1 MSRLCSDSKTDR
13 NAAVPVLPAFG
24 GKLKTTAA
32 RRRSARSLRRRSTSL
47 PTRAASASARSEQVC
62 MSWSCSA
69 ALKVQ
74 WRSQPLQAV
83 PAASLRP
90 PKTIGPV
97 QPSSSGMAII
107 IVASTG
113 SRPRPESPQVSSVWN
128 STGVTAR

>member
-1 MSRLCSDSKTDR
+1 M
-13 NAAVPVLPAFG
+13 PVLPALG
-24 GKLKTTAA
+24 GKLKSTAA
-32 RRRSARSLRRRSTSL
+32 TLRSARSLRRRSTSL
-47 PTRAASASARSEQVC
+47 PTRAASASARSVQVC

-69 ALKVQ
+69 CLKVQ
-74 WRSQPLQAV
+74 LRSQPWQAA

-113 SRPRPESPQVSSVWN
+113 SRPRSEPPQDSSVWN